1 VIAPQPSAD
10 KVAEQVRILMTARN
24 MADAVGYLVRV
35 ADKAGLDAISRGLM
49 RIRGKL
55 VVISGQRG
63 RDKKL

>member
-10 KVAEQVRILMTARN
+10 KVAEQVRILMTAKN

-35 ADKAGLDAISRGLM
+35 ADKAGLDAISRGLL

>member
-1 VIAPQPSAD
+1 
-10 KVAEQVRILMTARN
+10 MTARN